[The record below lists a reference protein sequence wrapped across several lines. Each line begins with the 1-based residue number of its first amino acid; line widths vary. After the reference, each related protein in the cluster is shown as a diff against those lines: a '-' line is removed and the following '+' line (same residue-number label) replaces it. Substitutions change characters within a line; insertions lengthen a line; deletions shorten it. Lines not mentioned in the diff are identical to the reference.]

1 MQLIEQFIA
10 KLRQQV
16 QLEIQPGWHD
26 VTGVDI
32 ERNLTTVEL
41 KQWQFA
47 SLNDKGYIVFPKGRQ
62 VKWLAQKIVIPPTL
76 QGYPLSGLSL
86 RLVLTWWAED
96 AQIFINGELRQQGD
110 LFDSSARVLITE
122 NAQPGQEYLVTIRLV
137 SPNHDI
143 GALMR
148 SHLLYEKSNLADNLD
163 PGLIADELTV
173 LSKYLTN
180 FEPEHLKI
188 LTTELNKFDWC
199 NLSNADRFVCDL
211 AKLRSSLLPLGKN
224 IKQRCFNLLGHAHL
238 DMAWLW
244 ITAETYEI
252 AQRTFE
258 SVLSL
263 QQDFPTLIFGH
274 TSPAL
279 YQWLE
284 DNRPELFEE
293 IKNAVRLNKWEVLGG
308 MWIEPETNLV

>member
-1 MQLIEQFIA
+1 MQLIEQFIT

-26 VTGVDI
+26 VTTADI
-32 ERNLTTVEL
+32 NRNLTTVEL

-47 SLNDKGYIVFPKGRQ
+47 PLNDKGYIVFPKGRQ
-62 VKWLAQKIVIPPTL
+62 VKWLAQKIFIPPSL

-96 AQIFINGELRQQGD
+96 AQIFINGELKQQGD

-148 SHLLYEKSNLADNLD
+148 SHLLYEKSNLVDNID

-173 LSKYLTN
+173 LSKYLTQ

-188 LTTELNKFDWC
+188 LTTELNKFDW
-199 NLSNADRFVCDL
+199 R
-211 AKLRSSLLPLGKN
+211 
-224 IKQRCFNLLGHAHL
+224 
-238 DMAWLW
+238 
-244 ITAETYEI
+244 
-252 AQRTFE
+252 
-258 SVLSL
+258 
-263 QQDFPTLIFGH
+263 
-274 TSPAL
+274 
-279 YQWLE
+279 
-284 DNRPELFEE
+284 
-293 IKNAVRLNKWEVLGG
+293 
-308 MWIEPETNLV
+308 